1 MSHSDALQLLFPV
14 DLGGVF
20 AGDIRVEG
28 SSLDAARMSADSL
41 LEEMLPNRAY
51 ILLADWERVVGIVPG
66 ADEPLQARRDRVV
79 KKLRELGD
87 VKKPY
92 YQALAES
99 LGYSIY
105 IQEYIPTMCG
115 WAGAGDELIPP
126 DDPAVLFVWN
136 CHVFGQSVYHFHAGQ
151 SCSGERLTWWRPAE
165 ELEAVLEDLRPAHVE
180 LQFSYE

>member
-1 MSHSDALQLLFPV
+1 MSHSDVLELLFPL

-20 AGDIRVEG
+20 AGDLAVEG
-28 SSLDAARMSADSL
+28 NCLDGVRDIGESL
-41 LEEMLPNRAY
+41 LDEMLPNRAY
-51 ILLADWERVVGIVPG
+51 ILLPDWERVVGIVPG
-66 ADEPLQARRDRVV
+66 ADEPLQARRDRVL

-92 YQALAES
+92 YQGLAES

-105 IQEYIPTMCG
+105 IEEYLPTMSG
-115 WAGAGDELIPP
+115 WVCAGDELITQNE
-126 DDPAVLFVWN
+126 PAVLFIWN

-151 SCSGERLTWWRPAE
+151 SVGGERLTWWRPAE

-180 LQFSYE
+180 LTFSYE